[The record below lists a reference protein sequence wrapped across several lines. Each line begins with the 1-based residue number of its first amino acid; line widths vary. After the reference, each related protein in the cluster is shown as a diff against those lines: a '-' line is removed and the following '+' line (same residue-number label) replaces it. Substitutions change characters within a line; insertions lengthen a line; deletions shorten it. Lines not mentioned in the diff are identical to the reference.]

1 MGENNVISGDPK
13 QARDQINDMMDGIS
27 ELYGK
32 DVENI
37 LSRLNLAIGENGEV
51 NQKKKIETITRIL
64 KESYDSSGLDSYEYE
79 HLSNELKAQISE
91 AEFKELVEAVKDSA
105 GFLDIEELNAI
116 GDVMR
121 TGEKMN
127 KNAAEVQNEIQQSA
141 NKNTGGFTAKD
152 IISYAATQQKE
163 GRNFDIFYTIEGI
176 KSNMEVFQN
185 SGNDNGVQTLF
196 SNLITYTALNNLMVN
211 GVDMGKNAAMTQN
224 TYMQAN
230 EKTFVE
236 NTAKGINAGDF
247 DTIYV
252 FDDNVAL
259 VNTIVIELD
268 GGSRGRIC
276 ASIKECLT

>member
-1 MGENNVISGDPK
+1 
-13 QARDQINDMMDGIS
+13 
-27 ELYGK
+27 
-32 DVENI
+32 
-37 LSRLNLAIGENGEV
+37 
-51 NQKKKIETITRIL
+51 
-64 KESYDSSGLDSYEYE
+64 
-79 HLSNELKAQISE
+79 
-91 AEFKELVEAVKDSA
+91 
-105 GFLDIEELNAI
+105 
-116 GDVMR
+116 MR
-121 TGEKMN
+121 AGEKMN
-127 KNAAEVQNEIQQSA
+127 KNAADVQNEIQRKS

-176 KSNMEVFQN
+176 KSNMELFQN

-196 SNLITYTALNNLMVN
+196 SNLITYAALNNLIVN
-211 GVDMGKNAAMTQN
+211 GVNMGKNAAMTQN

-259 VNTIVIELD
+259 VNTIVVELD